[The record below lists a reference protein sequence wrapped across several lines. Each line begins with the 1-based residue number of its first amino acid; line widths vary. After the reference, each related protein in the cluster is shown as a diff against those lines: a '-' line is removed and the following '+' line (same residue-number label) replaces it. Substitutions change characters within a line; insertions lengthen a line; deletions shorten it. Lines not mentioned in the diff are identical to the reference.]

1 MKNGSNVIIMT
12 YKASLAFEY
21 NYFVNTHV
29 GCLSR
34 EPVSNC
40 PNREPVRKLKVGYQ
54 LVNCQVGN
62 PFENSIDMS
71 SSILTHISIVQG
83 GKII

>member
-21 NYFVNTHV
+21 NYSANTHV

-34 EPVSNC
+34 EPVS
-40 PNREPVRKLKVGYQ
+40 EL
-54 LVNCQVGN
+54 
-62 PFENSIDMS
+62 S
-71 SSILTHISIVQG
+71 
-83 GKII
+83 

>member
-34 EPVSNC
+34 EPVS
-40 PNREPVRKLKVGYQ
+40 EL
-54 LVNCQVGN
+54 
-62 PFENSIDMS
+62 S
-71 SSILTHISIVQG
+71 
-83 GKII
+83 